1 MTLGEFNALSAS
13 EAFGLLH
20 PLVNI
25 PAWAEKVCA
34 ARPFISIEQAVTVAG
49 DAAKSWKAE
58 DIQEALAAHPRIGE
72 RASGASK
79 EAQLS
84 RGEQATLNIS
94 QQQII
99 DALQQGNHAYEQRF
113 GQVFLIRA
121 KGRSAQEIL
130 ENLQRRLLNSPE
142 SEQAETA
149 EQLRQIT
156 LLRFKEC
163 FTHD

>member
-1 MTLGEFNALSAS
+1 MTLNEFNALCEYDAV
-13 EAFGLLH
+13 ALLR

-25 PAWAEKVCA
+25 PAWAKDVCK
-34 ARPFISIEQAVTVAG
+34 ARPFHSMEQAISTAENATRV
-49 DAAKSWKAE
+49 WRAE
-58 DIQEALAAHPRIGE
+58 DIQGALATHPRIGE
-72 RASGASK
+72 RATGGSQ

-84 RGEQATLNIS
+84 RGEQATLDIS
-94 QQQII
+94 QQPII
-99 DALQQGNHAYEQRF
+99 DALQQGNQAYEQRF

-130 ENLQRRLLNSPE
+130 DNLQRRLLNSPE
-142 SEQAETA
+142 AERVETA

-156 LLRFKEC
+156 LLRFQEC

>member
-1 MTLGEFNALSAS
+1 MTLNEFNALSKYDAV
-13 EAFGLLH
+13 ALLR

-25 PAWAEKVCA
+25 PAWAKDVCE
-34 ARPFISIEQAVTVAG
+34 ARPFHSMEQAISIAESATRLWQ
-49 DAAKSWKAE
+49 AE
-58 DIQEALAAHPRIGE
+58 DIQGALAAHPRIGE
-72 RASGASK
+72 RATGGSQ

-84 RGEQATLNIS
+84 RGEQAILDIS
-94 QQQII
+94 QQQVI
-99 DALQQGNHAYEQRF
+99 DALQQGNQAYEQRF

-130 ENLQRRLLNSPE
+130 DNLQRRLLNSPE
-142 SEQAETA
+142 IEQTETA

>member
-1 MTLGEFNALSAS
+1 MTLNEFNALSKYDAV
-13 EAFGLLH
+13 ALLR

-25 PAWAEKVCA
+25 PAWATMVCA
-34 ARPFISIEQAVTVAG
+34 ARPFYSLEQAIRVAEN
-49 DAAKSWKAE
+49 AAQLWQPE
-58 DIQEALAAHPRIGE
+58 DIQRALAMHPRIGE
-72 RASGASK
+72 RAAGASK

-84 RGEQATLNIS
+84 RGEQATLNIAH
-94 QQQII
+94 QQSI
-99 DALQQGNHAYEQRF
+99 DALQQGNLAYEQRF

-121 KGRSAQEIL
+121 KGRSTQEIL
-130 ENLQRRLLNSPE
+130 ENLQRRLLNSPQT
-142 SEQAETA
+142 EQGETA

>member
-1 MTLGEFNALSAS
+1 MTLEEFNALSES
-13 EAFGLLH
+13 EAMGLLR
-20 PLVNI
+20 PLVTI
-25 PAWAEKVCA
+25 SAWAKTVCA
-34 ARPFISIEQAVTVAG
+34 ARPFASLEQALMVAEQ
-49 DAAKSWKAE
+49 AAQAWQPQ
-58 DIQEALAAHPRIGE
+58 DITQALAAHPRIGE
-72 RASGASK
+72 RAAGGSK

-84 RGEQATLNIS
+84 RGEQATLNLS
-94 QQQII
+94 QQQSI
-99 DALQQGNHAYEQRF
+99 DALQQGNHAYERRF

-130 ENLQRRLLNSPE
+130 DNLQRRLLNSPQE
-142 SEQAETA
+142 ELAETA

>member
-1 MTLGEFNALSAS
+1 MTLEEFNALSES
-13 EAFGLLH
+13 EAMGLLR
-20 PLVNI
+20 PLVTI
-25 PAWAEKVCA
+25 SAWAKTVCA
-34 ARPFISIEQAVTVAG
+34 ARPFASLEQALMVAEQ
-49 DAAKSWKAE
+49 AAQAWQPQ
-58 DIQEALAAHPRIGE
+58 DITQALAAHPRIGE
-72 RASGASK
+72 RAAGGSK

-84 RGEQATLNIS
+84 RGEQATLNLS
-94 QQQII
+94 QQQSI

-130 ENLQRRLLNSPE
+130 DNLQRRLLNSPQE
-142 SEQAETA
+142 ELAETA